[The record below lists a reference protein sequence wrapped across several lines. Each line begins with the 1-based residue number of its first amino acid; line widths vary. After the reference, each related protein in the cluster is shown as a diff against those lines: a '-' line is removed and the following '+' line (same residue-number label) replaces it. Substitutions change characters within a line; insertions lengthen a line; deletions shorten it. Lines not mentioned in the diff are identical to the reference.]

1 MRVTDENSSGLAFFS
16 ESQLH
21 SLTEILGH
29 TRFRDLIDGISCL
42 TQSRLHGKGRQS
54 RHSSIHFAKPSSRV
68 EISREA
74 TVQYIGAYFE
84 HVHPLYPFLDRSD
97 FENKAFDNPVAGHL
111 SNAPFSALYH
121 TVLALGCLYVEGGS
135 FDPGKGKAWKLFQH
149 ALGLFPEILLP
160 PEALVNVQGIFAMNF
175 SCIQISKTLTTE
187 AARMVQCLGY
197 SAAYSPVEDEK
208 ACHRVFWVIY
218 WQERVE
224 CFFCSRA
231 PIIAD
236 YDIGCP
242 VPETPAATI
251 GDFDWLMNTARLGRL
266 VSRMYERL
274 FSVSAV
280 RANITTRV
288 AAMNTVSAELEQW
301 KECLPKHFQPSHPFR
316 PSHFKKPYVL
326 NMAIQLRL
334 IYYSLSISIC
344 RLRIHVTPNERDQ
357 GIKLQLMEAARMI
370 ISLSRYIDHEPHVPT
385 WALGIVPISAL
396 FIIFEFIIH
405 NPRHAETSLNL
416 AYLDMAVGYF
426 SRWEVES
433 KGSLP
438 FSYVSECAHIA
449 RQFVQDVQ
457 NRQDAVVRH
466 SEQAMPWTEP
476 SSDALPG
483 QIPLPNSL
491 DEVHWGISATGIGFD
506 ELFYPS
512 DPLQP
517 IMGTSN
523 PSASDFSAL
532 FDFSYWN

>member
-1 MRVTDENSSGLAFFS
+1 MPQARLSTTSSSIGMPMEGIVVHPPS
-16 ESQLH
+16 SNQLH

-42 TQSRLHGKGRQS
+42 TQSRLHGKG
-54 RHSSIHFAKPSSRV
+54 P
-68 EISREA
+68 
-74 TVQYIGAYFE
+74 YFE
-84 HVHPLYPFLDRSD
+84 HVHPLYPFLDRSA
-97 FENKAFDNPVAGHL
+97 FENKAFDTQVEDHL
-111 SNAPFSALYH
+111 SNAPFSALYF

-135 FDPGKGKAWKLFQH
+135 FDPGKGTAWKLFQH
-149 ALGLFPEILLP
+149 ALGLFPEILQP
-160 PEALVNVQGIFAMNF
+160 PETLVNVQGIFAMNF

-197 SAAYSPVEDEK
+197 SAAYTPGEDEK

-251 GDFDWLMNTARLGRL
+251 GDLDWLMTTARLGRL
-266 VSRMYERL
+266 ISRMYECL

-280 RANITTRV
+280 RANLSTRI
-288 AAMNTVSAELEQW
+288 AAMNTISAELEQW
-301 KECLPKHFQPSHPFR
+301 KESLPKHFQLSQPFR
-316 PSHFKKPYVL
+316 PSHFKKPYAV

-344 RLRIHVTPNERDQ
+344 RLRIHVSPNERNQ
-357 GIKLQLMEAARMI
+357 GINLQLMEAARTI
-370 ISLSRYIDHEPHVPT
+370 IYLSRYIDHEPHVPT
-385 WALGIVPISAL
+385 WTLGIVPISAL

-433 KGSLP
+433 KGTLP
-438 FSYVSECAHIA
+438 FSYVSEFAHIA

-457 NRQDAVVRH
+457 NRQDVVARRP
-466 SEQAMPWTEP
+466 EQTTIPWTEEP
-476 SSDALPG
+476 SRDSLAG
-483 QIPLPNSL
+483 QIPLHNPMDVLEN
-491 DEVHWGISATGIGFD
+491 GINATDMEFD